1 MGELV
6 WVDPFGASKAKADAE
21 TVSEVLAV
29 IDLEATTD
37 AVSKSISRVGS
48 EVGTEVDVEAV
59 SEDLSDVF
67 GESSADTIGVE
78 VDAVAFFEANSEA
91 MTAAFAEASAEAV
104 DESCGVV
111 TIALDRFVFSFDDP
125 DDLRKKLYRPK
136 VVLGTFSLRE

>member
-6 WVDPFGASKAKADAE
+6 WVVPFGASKAKADAE

-29 IDLEATTD
+29 IDLEATAD

-67 GESSADTIGVE
+67 GEFS
-78 VDAVAFFEANSEA
+78 ANSEA

-104 DESCGVV
+104 DKSCGVV
-111 TIALDRFVFSFDDP
+111 TIALDRFVFSFVDP